1 MALESLNED
10 LLNLHASINN
20 LKKLVNVPYE
30 KLEKQ
35 IKMAERIY
43 NTMLLLRKMHRFF
56 QLHRKLK
63 ETSDLSTQARI
74 IFELDPL
81 INDKD
86 MMKIEILIDER
97 ASVINSKQKLL
108 HIANRDLMNGIQENN
123 EEVIFRSLEIY
134 RNLETLS
141 VFLDNQIESY
151 VNDIKN
157 SIKQC
162 FNGADLTTLQKTSI
176 KSSPSITK
184 SAHVTKG
191 PGKQLQLTT
200 SMNFKNKLLTAL
212 EWLFTDELLTYC
224 EQVIVLNKSLTKVT
238 SGNIR
243 SDNPSKDF
251 LPKFSKAIC
260 DLLKSSFEESPV
272 HVLQNL
278 QSSLPKLLSYFNA
291 LHDKIGKDVELSKNI
306 FISLNSGFIEKC
318 AQNLKLPASEN
329 VSEEII
335 DVMIKNTTAELTVSL
350 IDEDLLNSVVN
361 ILCACNTDFYNKI
374 KANIKIGGEAVQ
386 VLSLPNSSQLQN
398 INSANLIFHHQQK
411 TEQMLINLDLQKSNR
426 VAYNRIMKSIEEG
439 KNTTLL
445 ILRQLTKQML
455 SNIGCIL
462 LSMHREPSINSD
474 NLKITATSMY
484 LKELQEFIG
493 RSWTSHMSP
502 FSDKSS
508 VIQCAKEVSIR
519 TIELF
524 MQNLSILRPISSKG
538 RERMRSDCAQ
548 LETLIQSIV
557 HDMSILGNSY
567 RTLRAVASL
576 IVEKP
581 EKLVEVEN
589 NLIPSFTILFLLF
602 GHAGEDLRS
611 PHKTANW
618 SDEALIKWLEQ
629 HKERERLELIAG
641 ALQKYRNQVR
651 KENKSQYDPV
661 YPLIS
666 TLLEK
671 CLASCP
677 AIPAPARGLL

>member
-10 LLNLHASINN
+10 LLNLHASIDN
-20 LKKLVNVPYE
+20 LKKLVNIPYE

-35 IKMAERIY
+35 IQTAERIY
-43 NTMLLLRKMHRFF
+43 NTMLLLRKMHRFLK
-56 QLHRKLK
+56 LHRKLK
-63 ETSDLSTQARI
+63 ETSDLSTQASL

-81 INDKD
+81 VTDKD
-86 MMKIEILIDER
+86 LMKIEILIDER
-97 ASVINSKQKLL
+97 ASVINSKQKLI

-123 EEVIFRSLEIY
+123 EEVIGRSLEIY

-184 SAHVTKG
+184 SAHVAKG

-238 SGNIR
+238 SGNIT
-243 SDNPSKDF
+243 DNPSKDF

-291 LHDKIGKDVELSKNI
+291 LHDKIGKDVELSKSI
-306 FISLNSGFIEKC
+306 FVSLNSGFIEKC
-318 AQNLKLPASEN
+318 AQNLKLPASDS
-329 VSEEII
+329 VSEEMI
-335 DVMIKNTTAELTVSL
+335 DGMIKNTTAELTVSL
-350 IDEDLLNSVVN
+350 IDEELLGSVVN

-374 KANIKIGGEAVQ
+374 KSAMKIGGDAVQ
-386 VLSLPNSSQLQN
+386 VLSLPNSTQLTN

-411 TEQMLINLDLQKSNR
+411 TEQMLMNLDLQKSNR
-426 VAYNRIMKSIEEG
+426 VAYNRIVKSIEEG
-439 KNTTLL
+439 KNTTLI

-455 SNIGCIL
+455 TNINCIL

-474 NLKITATSMY
+474 NLKISAASMY
-484 LKELQEFIG
+484 LKELQDFIG

-502 FSDKSS
+502 FADKAS
-508 VIQCAKEVSIR
+508 VIQCAKEVSVK

-524 MQNLSILRPISSKG
+524 IQNLSILRPISSKG
-538 RERMRSDCAQ
+538 RERLRSDCAQ

-576 IVEKP
+576 IVETP

-589 NLIPSFTILFLLF
+589 NLIPSFTILFMLF

-618 SDEALIKWLEQ
+618 SDEALIKWLEG

-651 KENKSQYDPV
+651 KENKTQYDPV

-666 TLLEK
+666 ALLEK

-677 AIPAPARGLL
+677 AQPAPARGLL